1 MCVGWGAMGAVR
13 GSGGAWL
20 QPQGGQHPW
29 DRPPVQ
35 GTDPGRHPKARLGS
49 PPGLG
54 AGGRLQPLLHS
65 TNIFP
70 SNLFCVPLTFLRLQ
84 FLFPSTNI
92 FPAIF
97 LCPEFILFFP
107 AVWFSV
113 HFFVFFY
120 FFLPCRIIFF
130 GTPEASWDS
139 WRIKKFF
146 FAPLSLVYIILYF
159 RIPDIS
165 IYSYSYKKIIYRY
178 VCYPWM
184 PLFRI
189 LVASHGISRLLWVVN
204 RFGRRNSLTS
214 HFSHPWYF
222 CRGIIFLCAVVKL
235 GDWFLFP
242 FFRTFLLVLY
252 LYNNFFS
259 YIVL

>member
-13 GSGGAWL
+13 GSGGVWL

-130 GTPEASWDS
+130 GTPEASWFS
-139 WRIKKFF
+139 WRIKNFF
-146 FAPLSLVYIILYF
+146 LRRLF
-159 RIPDIS
+159 S
-165 IYSYSYKKIIYRY
+165 IY
-178 VCYPWM
+178 
-184 PLFRI
+184 
-189 LVASHGISRLLWVVN
+189 N
-204 RFGRRNSLTS
+204 
-214 HFSHPWYF
+214 
-222 CRGIIFLCAVVKL
+222 IIFL
-235 GDWFLFP
+235 GFLIS
-242 FFRTFLLVLY
+242 LL
-252 LYNNFFS
+252 
-259 YIVL
+259 IHIHIKK